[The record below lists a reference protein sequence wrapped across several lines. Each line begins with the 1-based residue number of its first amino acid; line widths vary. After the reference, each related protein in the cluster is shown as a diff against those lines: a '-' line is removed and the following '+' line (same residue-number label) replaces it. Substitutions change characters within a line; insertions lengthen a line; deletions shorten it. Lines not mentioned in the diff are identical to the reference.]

1 LNRALAEVQPSPANL
16 TKFCQYGSSS
26 IVFSNNFDQ
35 KVRLQLMS
43 TPDQTPN
50 QPESGATP
58 PSNDPINLP
67 PFLVVPP
74 GPEIPSTPD
83 ERTYAMILHIASGA
97 CCFLVALV
105 MWFIKKDKSRFID
118 DQGKE
123 AVNFTVTAFVVSFIT
138 SCVLNAIRLG
148 KLEYL
153 VYLAILALSIIAGIK
168 AKAGIAYRHKY
179 TFRFLK

>member
-1 LNRALAEVQPSPANL
+1 
-16 TKFCQYGSSS
+16 
-26 IVFSNNFDQ
+26 
-35 KVRLQLMS
+35 MS

-67 PFLVVPP
+67 SFLAVPP
-74 GPEIPSTPD
+74 GSEIPSTPE

-97 CCFLVALV
+97 CCFLISIV
-105 MWFIKKDKSRFID
+105 MWLLKKDKSRFID

-123 AVNFTVTAFVVSFIT
+123 AVNFTVCAYIVCFI
-138 SCVLNAIRLG
+138 LFRILAMLHLG
-148 KLEYL
+148 MLCPL
-153 VYLAILALSIIAGIK
+153 VYLVVLALSIIAGIK